1 MSIKPL
7 PEDVIAQIK
16 SSTTITSLNGVV
28 CGLFKNSLDAG
39 ATKITVKIDYAR
51 GNCSVE
57 DNGAG
62 ILPTEFASDGGLGK
76 LHYTSRFPAHPSHH
90 GSSGTFLASVAA
102 LSLMSIASHHQDYRS
117 HNSVK
122 IHNSKVIARHTPS
135 PPDQRLLS
143 FSHGTRVT
151 VRDLFGSMPVRVKQ
165 RALTLD
171 RATMLRDWENL
182 KLSIVPILL
191 AWPGQASIS
200 IRDGT
205 GQQTAILRNSE
216 AINAEVAE
224 RARRSL
230 LLSRVSGLLC
240 QAHLFDDADP
250 ATWVSLKASAAQLSI
265 HAAVCL
271 IPVATKRL
279 QFISIGIQPLP
290 NTGGQNVLYE
300 DINRMF
306 ANSSFGAEEELG
318 GVTEDEK
325 VRRVTDRG
333 NKPEYTNR
341 ELKSKRGIDRHP
353 MFYIHV
359 ELDDAASYKAG
370 HDADEMLDGRRN
382 HLNAII
388 DVLKAMIH
396 AFLKKHQF
404 HPSSYKPIRRRSPKR
419 HGSLALESGSSS
431 RDNSPGLQV
440 RTVPWTVGLP
450 NTQAPSD
457 AESCDSK
464 ETSGNESRFG
474 EGSRMI
480 SGLRPPALSKALS
493 HEKLTVRRLHSQ
505 SIIEDA
511 ATSPTSPALF
521 DAGGGLLRAPFLE
534 PEKTLDS
541 DCFGSDDPVSAT
553 RKAKSDE
560 ISVHEEAIP
569 WVNPTTKQKCF
580 VDTRTGFVN
589 TRAEADEVRESERQ
603 PNRLTKR
610 LRGLRSGLRS
620 PSSGAPGEPSPW
632 MEDLL
637 SSWKNPVFEA
647 PEPPIPVAF
656 DASMLG
662 DSASGYFENGNS
674 CHHGLAEIL
683 PKIESRISR
692 EAIRTAEVIS
702 QVDRKFILVK
712 VSLKTGLQAA
722 HTEDGASLLV
732 IIDQHAADERCRVE
746 DLMAGYFDAAG
757 GRANSEVLNTSLQ
770 YEISS
775 HERPLFEQH
784 LSYFDYWGIG
794 YSLNS
799 LLSGPQFGGRKL
811 PSFLKISSL
820 PPCIAERCSTEPR
833 LLIDLLRKEAW
844 KLDETGRNH
853 GHLPRPDAATPVGEQ
868 GSERQHWLSRLHG
881 CPRGILDMINSRAC
895 RSAIM
900 FNDPLSLGDCKAL
913 LARLAECAFPFQ
925 CAHGRPSMVPL
936 VDMGNQGVDEVDTG
950 SFGKQFRTWQARTKE
965 RRS

>member
-1 MSIKPL
+1 MSIQPL

-57 DNGAG
+57 DNGVG

-90 GSSGTFLASVAA
+90 GSSGTFLASAAA
-102 LSLMSIASHHQDYRS
+102 LSLMSIASHHQDCRS

-182 KLSIVPILL
+182 KLSIVAILL

-205 GQQTAILRNSE
+205 GQQTAVLRNSE

-250 ATWVSLKASAAQLSI
+250 ATWVALKASAAQLSI
-265 HAAVCL
+265 HAAVSL

-306 ANSSFGAEEELG
+306 ANSSFGVEEELG

-325 VRRVTDRG
+325 VRRVADRG

-370 HDADEMLDGRRN
+370 HDADEMLGGRRN
-382 HLNAII
+382 HLHAII
-388 DVLKAMIH
+388 YVLKAMIH

-404 HPSSYKPIRRRSPKR
+404 HPSSYKPTRRRSPKR

-431 RDNSPGLQV
+431 RDSSPGLQV

-457 AESCDSK
+457 AESRDRK

-480 SGLRPPALSKALS
+480 SGLRPPALSKTFS
-493 HEKLTVRRLHSQ
+493 HEKLTVRRLPSQ
-505 SIIEDA
+505 STIEDA

-521 DAGGGLLRAPFLE
+521 DGGGGLLRAPFLE

-541 DCFGSDDPVSAT
+541 DCFGSDDPVSAM
-553 RKAKSDE
+553 RKANSDE
-560 ISVHEEAIP
+560 INVQEEAIP
-569 WVNPTTKQKCF
+569 S
-580 VDTRTGFVN
+580 
-589 TRAEADEVRESERQ
+589 EVRESERQ

-620 PSSGAPGEPSPW
+620 PSSGA
-632 MEDLL
+632 
-637 SSWKNPVFEA
+637 
-647 PEPPIPVAF
+647 
-656 DASMLG
+656 
-662 DSASGYFENGNS
+662 
-674 CHHGLAEIL
+674 
-683 PKIESRISR
+683 
-692 EAIRTAEVIS
+692 
-702 QVDRKFILVK
+702 
-712 VSLKTGLQAA
+712 
-722 HTEDGASLLV
+722 
-732 IIDQHAADERCRVE
+732 RVE
-746 DLMAGYFDAAG
+746 YQEKRYG
-757 GRANSEVLNTSLQ
+757 Q
-770 YEISS
+770 
-775 HERPLFEQH
+775 
-784 LSYFDYWGIG
+784 
-794 YSLNS
+794 
-799 LLSGPQFGGRKL
+799 
-811 PSFLKISSL
+811 LK
-820 PPCIAERCSTEPR
+820 
-833 LLIDLLRKEAW
+833 
-844 KLDETGRNH
+844 
-853 GHLPRPDAATPVGEQ
+853 
-868 GSERQHWLSRLHG
+868 
-881 CPRGILDMINSRAC
+881 
-895 RSAIM
+895 
-900 FNDPLSLGDCKAL
+900 
-913 LARLAECAFPFQ
+913 
-925 CAHGRPSMVPL
+925 
-936 VDMGNQGVDEVDTG
+936 
-950 SFGKQFRTWQARTKE
+950 
-965 RRS
+965 